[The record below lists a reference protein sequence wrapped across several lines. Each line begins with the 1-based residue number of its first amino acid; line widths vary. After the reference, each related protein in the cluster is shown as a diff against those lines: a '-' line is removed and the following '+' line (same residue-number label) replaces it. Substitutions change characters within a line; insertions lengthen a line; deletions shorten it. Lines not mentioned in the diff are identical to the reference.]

1 MRKVSKWVGLFLSA
15 LLLSGC
21 GSATTPEIIMPKEP
35 LQPSVTS
42 QETDNSDI
50 SQENST
56 AQGSGTSSP
65 SGESSQPAPPQ
76 TSSGNS
82 YTVYLITMD
91 LADSYWQSI
100 DQGCQSAVSELGN
113 ITYKWIGPDSHD
125 DALQSACIDQAV
137 SDGADAILIA
147 ANSPEGINASLQ
159 AASEAGCKIV
169 YVDSAASFDCVSAL
183 ATDNEAAGATA
194 AESMKEALGAK
205 GITSGTIGV
214 MGVTTDTSSCMARK
228 IGFRS
233 AFEGTDFVLADT
245 VYMQDDVANVKN
257 AVSLGL
263 ENGYV
268 GFFGTNEGTSVAIGE
283 AVKEAG
289 TESTIVGF
297 DTSDAM
303 LSLVSEGIV
312 YATMQQN
319 PKTMGHDGL
328 AIAVGALEGTYTEI
342 NTKTDTGVTVITK
355 DAM

>member
-1 MRKVSKWVGLFLSA
+1 
-15 LLLSGC
+15 
-21 GSATTPEIIMPKEP
+21 
-35 LQPSVTS
+35 
-42 QETDNSDI
+42 
-50 SQENST
+50 
-56 AQGSGTSSP
+56 
-65 SGESSQPAPPQ
+65 
-76 TSSGNS
+76 
-82 YTVYLITMD
+82 
-91 LADSYWQSI
+91 
-100 DQGCQSAVSELGN
+100 
-113 ITYKWIGPDSHD
+113 
-125 DALQSACIDQAV
+125 
-137 SDGADAILIA
+137 
-147 ANSPEGINASLQ
+147 
-159 AASEAGCKIV
+159 
-169 YVDSAASFDCVSAL
+169 
-183 ATDNEAAGATA
+183 
-194 AESMKEALGAK
+194 
-205 GITSGTIGV
+205 
-214 MGVTTDTSSCMARK
+214 MARE

-268 GFFGTNEGTSVAIGE
+268 GFLGTNEGTSVAIGE

-328 AIAVGALEGTYTEI
+328 AIAVSALEGTYTEI

>member
-1 MRKVSKWVGLFLSA
+1 
-15 LLLSGC
+15 
-21 GSATTPEIIMPKEP
+21 
-35 LQPSVTS
+35 
-42 QETDNSDI
+42 
-50 SQENST
+50 
-56 AQGSGTSSP
+56 
-65 SGESSQPAPPQ
+65 
-76 TSSGNS
+76 
-82 YTVYLITMD
+82 
-91 LADSYWQSI
+91 
-100 DQGCQSAVSELGN
+100 
-113 ITYKWIGPDSHD
+113 
-125 DALQSACIDQAV
+125 
-137 SDGADAILIA
+137 
-147 ANSPEGINASLQ
+147 
-159 AASEAGCKIV
+159 
-169 YVDSAASFDCVSAL
+169 
-183 ATDNEAAGATA
+183 
-194 AESMKEALGAK
+194 
-205 GITSGTIGV
+205 
-214 MGVTTDTSSCMARK
+214 MARE

-268 GFFGTNEGTSVAIGE
+268 GFFGTNEGTSVASGE

-328 AIAVGALEGTYTEI
+328 AIAVSALEGTYTEI